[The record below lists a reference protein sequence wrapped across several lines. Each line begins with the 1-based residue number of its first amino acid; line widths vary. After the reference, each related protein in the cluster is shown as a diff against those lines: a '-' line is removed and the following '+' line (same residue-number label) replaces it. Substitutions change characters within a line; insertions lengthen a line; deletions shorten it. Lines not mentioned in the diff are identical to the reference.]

1 MTAPLDYAYE
11 EDNDKQA
18 PPANKGLAVAIT
30 IVLVALPILFF
41 GWVLG

>member
-1 MTAPLDYAYE
+1 MTAPLDYAYVE
-11 EDNDKQA
+11 DKQA
-18 PPANKGLAVAIT
+18 SPANKGLAIAVT